1 MRWPW
6 KRRPKHNGHEAARAK
21 AEAEG
26 ALRATKSFT
35 QHVARM
41 APDVAALP
49 ADEFADR
56 VARAFRGGRA

>member
-6 KRRPKHNGHEAARAK
+6 KRQPKHNGHEAARAK

-35 QHVARM
+35 RHVERM
-41 APDVAALP
+41 ASDIADLP
-49 ADEFADR
+49 ADEFVDR
-56 VARAFRGGRA
+56 VSKAFRRRPA